1 MADDFKIA
9 LIGQAA
15 FGESV
20 LNALVEHGENIVGV
34 FCPPDREGR
43 PADPIKT
50 AAEAHDIPVLQFRRM
65 RNQDCIDAFLALNA
79 DLCVMAF
86 VTDIVPDAILEAPTQ
101 GTIQYHPSLLPLHRG
116 PSSINW
122 PIIFGREKTGLTI
135 FWPDKGLDTG
145 PVLLQKETEIGPDD
159 TLGSVYFGRL
169 FPMGVDAMVE
179 AVDMV
184 KAGTAPRIE
193 QNHDDATYEGWCR
206 AEDVVIDWDKT
217 VGEIY
222 NMIRGSDPSPGSGS
236 TFGDD
241 SVRFFRASRSD
252 SDAGGAPGEVT
263 EITDDGFRIAAN
275 GGSIFVGRVQQGRQR
290 KVNASE
296 WIEAVGLKV
305 GDRFGG

>member
-1 MADDFKIA
+1 MAEDFRIA

-43 PADPIKT
+43 PADPIKI

-145 PVLLQKETEIGPDD
+145 PVLLQKETPIGPDD

-184 KAGTAPRIE
+184 KAGNAPRIE

-206 AEDVVIDWDKT
+206 AEDVVIDWDKP

-241 SVRFFRASRSD
+241 SVRFFRASKSD
-252 SDAGGAPGEVT
+252 GDAGGAGGEVT
-263 EITDDGFRIAAN
+263 EITDEGFRIAAN

-290 KVNASE
+290 KVNAPE

-305 GDRFGG
+305 GDRFGA